1 MAGSKLRVG
10 NFAPTMTKEE
20 LGAIFAEFGRVR
32 QVEII
37 RDKGFGF
44 VEMFKKSEA
53 KKAAEALD
61 GSDYEG
67 HTLEVREA
75 QPFRGSSKRRRR

>member
-10 NFAPTMTKEE
+10 NFAPSMTSEE
-20 LGAIFAEFGRVR
+20 LEAIFTEFGRVK
-32 QVEII
+32 QIEII
-37 RDKGFGF
+37 QGKGFGF

-53 KKAAEALD
+53 KKAAAALD
-61 GSDYEG
+61 GTDFEG

-75 QPFRGSSKRRRR
+75 QPFRGSSRRRRR